1 MLPDFLQTQR
11 SESRQSKFFRWGMN
25 CFPVIF
31 GTGVKIMFMS
41 SDWHEVHIR
50 LGINI
55 WSRNYVGTIYG
66 GSLFSA
72 ADSFYMIMLS
82 KIFGKDFVVW
92 DKAAAIRFKRPGTER
107 IYAKFLLTEEQ
118 VADIKSQVEQ
128 KGEIDFMLHVNWLN
142 KDGKVIAE
150 IDRTMYAATKTFYK
164 EKLAKRNA

>member
-1 MLPDFLQTQR
+1 VGHEL
-11 SESRQSKFFRWGMN
+11 
-25 CFPVIF
+25 FPVIF

-50 LGINI
+50 LGINM

-82 KIFGKDFVVW
+82 KILGKDFVVW

-107 IYAKFLLTEEQ
+107 IYAKFLISEEQ
-118 VADIKSQVEQ
+118 VADIKTQ
-128 KGEIDFMLHVNWLN
+128 
-142 KDGKVIAE
+142 
-150 IDRTMYAATKTFYK
+150 TT
-164 EKLAKRNA
+164 AKRRN